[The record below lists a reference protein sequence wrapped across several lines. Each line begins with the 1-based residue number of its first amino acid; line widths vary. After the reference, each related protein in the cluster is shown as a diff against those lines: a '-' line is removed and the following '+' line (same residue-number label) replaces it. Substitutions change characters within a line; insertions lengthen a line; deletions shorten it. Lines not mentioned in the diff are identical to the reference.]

1 MPDYTSDLSFN
12 YNNPTKIVFGAGAV
26 NDIGP
31 EMDSLNKKRAVIITD
46 EGLVATGIIDR
57 IKNLLG
63 KRCVGIFSE
72 VKPDTGVYI
81 IDRGV
86 KYAKGL
92 DADILISVGGG
103 SSIDTAKAMAILLT
117 EGGRLEDYQGWQILK
132 RPLIPHIAVPTT
144 AGTGSE
150 VTYIAVVKDH
160 DRGIKLVFGDNHLI
174 PNTAI
179 LDPELTINL
188 SPDITAATGMDALSH
203 AVESMHSLQ
212 RQPIADGLA
221 LQAIRMIFRYLP
233 QCVENGNDIAA
244 RGQQQIAATIAGIAF
259 SNAQLG
265 IVHAMAH
272 AVGGKFG
279 VPHGIANAILLPY
292 GMEYNLGVCEKEYA
306 AIADAAGID
315 VHKKTLR
322 EAAEMSI
329 YAVKRLTEEI
339 GLSMRLSDV
348 NVLKEGLH
356 ACAEDAMAD
365 PAIIYNPR
373 TPSGPDEVL
382 KLLEKAW

>member
-1 MPDYTSDLSFN
+1 MPNYTTDLSFN
-12 YNNPTKIVFGAGAV
+12 FNSPTKIVFGAGAV

-46 EGLVATGIIDR
+46 EGLAATGIIDR
-57 IKNLLG
+57 AKDILG
-63 KRCVGIFSE
+63 KRCVGIFPE

-81 IDRGV
+81 IDKAV
-86 KYAKGL
+86 KYAKGV
-92 DADILISVGGG
+92 DADILISIGGG

-117 EGGRLEDYQGWQILK
+117 EGGKLEDYQGWQILK
-132 RPLIPHIAVPTT
+132 RPLMPHIAVPTT

-150 VTYIAVVKDH
+150 VTYVAVVKDH

-179 LDPELTINL
+179 LDPELTVNL
-188 SPDITAATGMDALSH
+188 PPDITASTGMDALSH
-203 AVESMHSLQ
+203 AIESIHSLQ
-212 RQPIADGLA
+212 RQPMTDGLA
-221 LQAIRMIFRYLP
+221 LQAIRMIFNYLAIS
-233 QCVENGNDIAA
+233 VENGKDIAA
-244 RGQQQIAATIAGIAF
+244 RGQMQIAATMAGIAF

-272 AVGGKFG
+272 AVGARFG
-279 VPHGIANAILLPY
+279 VPHGVANAILLPY

-315 VHKKTLR
+315 VHKKTKR
-322 EAAEMSI
+322 EAAEMAI

-339 GLSMRLSDV
+339 GLPTKLSDV
-348 NVLKEGLH
+348 NVTKEGF
-356 ACAEDAMAD
+356 AICAENAMAD
-365 PAIIYNPR
+365 PSIVYNSR
-373 TPSGPDEVL
+373 TPSGPDDIL

>member
-1 MPDYTSDLSFN
+1 MPDYASDLSFN
-12 YNNPTKIVFGAGAV
+12 FNNPTKIVFGAGAV

-57 IKNLLG
+57 IKDILG
-63 KRCVGIFSE
+63 RRCVGIFSE

-81 IDRGV
+81 IERGV

-103 SSIDTAKAMAILLT
+103 SSIDTAKAMAILIS

-150 VTYIAVVKDH
+150 VTYVAVVKEH
-160 DRGIKLVFGDNHLI
+160 ERGIKLVFGDNHLI

-188 SPDITAATGMDALSH
+188 PPDITAATGMDALSH
-203 AVESMHSLQ
+203 AIESMHSLQ

-221 LQAIRMIFRYLP
+221 LQAIRMIFNYLVIS
-233 QCVENGNDIAA
+233 VENGKDIAA
-244 RGQQQIAATIAGIAF
+244 RGQMQIAATMAGIAF

-272 AVGGKFG
+272 AVGARFG
-279 VPHGIANAILLPY
+279 VPHGIANAIFLPH
-292 GMEYNLGVCEKEYA
+292 GMGYNIDICEGEYA
-306 AIADAAGID
+306 AIAEAAEID
-315 VHKKTLR
+315 IHKKTKR
-322 EAAEMSI
+322 EAAEMAI

-339 GLSMRLSDV
+339 GLPTKLSDV
-348 NVLKEGLH
+348 NVTKEGF
-356 ACAEDAMAD
+356 AICAENAMAD
-365 PAIIYNPR
+365 PSIVYNSR
-373 TPSGPDEVL
+373 TPSGPDDIL

>member
-1 MPDYTSDLSFN
+1 MPDYASDLSFN
-12 YNNPTKIVFGAGAV
+12 FNNPTKIVFGAGAV

-57 IKNLLG
+57 IKDILG
-63 KRCVGIFSE
+63 RRCVGIFSE

-81 IDRGV
+81 IERGV

-103 SSIDTAKAMAILLT
+103 SSIDTAKAMAILIS

-150 VTYIAVVKDH
+150 VTYVAVVKEH
-160 DRGIKLVFGDNHLI
+160 ERGIKLVFGDNHLI

-188 SPDITAATGMDALSH
+188 PPDITAATGMDALSH
-203 AVESMHSLQ
+203 AIESMHSLQ

-221 LQAIRMIFRYLP
+221 LQAIRMIFNYLVIS
-233 QCVENGNDIAA
+233 VENGKDIAA
-244 RGQQQIAATIAGIAF
+244 RGQMQIAATMAGIAF

-272 AVGGKFG
+272 AVGARFG
-279 VPHGIANAILLPY
+279 VPHGIANAIFLPH
-292 GMEYNLGVCEKEYA
+292 GMGYNIDICEGEYA
-306 AIADAAGID
+306 AIAEAAEID
-315 VHKKTLR
+315 IHKKTKR
-322 EAAEMSI
+322 GAAEMAI

-339 GLSMRLSDV
+339 GLPTKLSDV
-348 NVLKEGLH
+348 NVTKEGF
-356 ACAEDAMAD
+356 AICAENAMAD
-365 PAIIYNPR
+365 PSIVYNSR
-373 TPSGPDEVL
+373 TPSGPDDIL

>member
-1 MPDYTSDLSFN
+1 MPNYTTDLSFN
-12 YNNPTKIVFGAGAV
+12 FNSPTKIVFGAGAV

-63 KRCVGIFSE
+63 KRCVGIFPE

-81 IDRGV
+81 IDKAV
-86 KYAKGL
+86 KYAKGV
-92 DADILISVGGG
+92 DADILISIGGG

-117 EGGRLEDYQGWQILK
+117 EGGKLEDYQGWQILK
-132 RPLIPHIAVPTT
+132 RPLMPHIAVPTT

-150 VTYIAVVKDH
+150 VTYVAVVKDH

-179 LDPELTINL
+179 LDPELTVNL
-188 SPDITAATGMDALSH
+188 PPDITASTGMDALSH
-203 AVESMHSLQ
+203 AIESIHSLQ
-212 RQPIADGLA
+212 RQPMTDGLA
-221 LQAIRMIFRYLP
+221 LQAIRMIFNYLAIS
-233 QCVENGNDIAA
+233 VENGKDIAA
-244 RGQQQIAATIAGIAF
+244 RGQMQIAATMAGIAF

-272 AVGGKFG
+272 AVGARFG
-279 VPHGIANAILLPY
+279 VPHGVANAILLPY

-315 VHKKTLR
+315 VHKKTKR
-322 EAAEMSI
+322 EAAEMAI

-339 GLSMRLSDV
+339 GLPTKLSDV
-348 NVLKEGLH
+348 NVTKEGF
-356 ACAEDAMAD
+356 AICAENAMAD
-365 PAIIYNPR
+365 PSIVYNSR
-373 TPSGPDEVL
+373 TPSGPDDIL

>member
-1 MPDYTSDLSFN
+1 MPNYTTDLSFN
-12 YNNPTKIVFGAGAV
+12 FNSPTKIVFGAGAV

-46 EGLVATGIIDR
+46 EGLAATGMIDR
-57 IKNLLG
+57 AKDILG
-63 KRCVGIFSE
+63 KRCVGIFPE

-81 IDRGV
+81 IDKAV
-86 KYAKGL
+86 KYAKGV
-92 DADILISVGGG
+92 DADILISIGGG

-117 EGGRLEDYQGWQILK
+117 EGGKLEDYQGWQILK
-132 RPLIPHIAVPTT
+132 RPLMPHIAVPTT

-150 VTYIAVVKDH
+150 VTYVAVVKDH

-179 LDPELTINL
+179 LDPELTVNL
-188 SPDITAATGMDALSH
+188 PPDITASTGMDALSH
-203 AVESMHSLQ
+203 AIESIHSLQ
-212 RQPIADGLA
+212 RQPMTDGLA
-221 LQAIRMIFRYLP
+221 LQAIRMIFNYLAIS
-233 QCVENGNDIAA
+233 VENGKDIAA
-244 RGQQQIAATIAGIAF
+244 RGQMQIAATMAGIAF

-272 AVGGKFG
+272 AVGARFG
-279 VPHGIANAILLPY
+279 VPHGVANAILLPY

-315 VHKKTLR
+315 VHKKTKR
-322 EAAEMSI
+322 EAAEMAI

-339 GLSMRLSDV
+339 GLPTKLSDV
-348 NVLKEGLH
+348 NVTKEGF
-356 ACAEDAMAD
+356 AICAENAMAD
-365 PAIIYNPR
+365 PSIVYNSR
-373 TPSGPDEVL
+373 TPSGPDDIL

>member
-1 MPDYTSDLSFN
+1 MPNYTTDLSFN
-12 YNNPTKIVFGAGAV
+12 FNSPTKIVFGAGAV

-46 EGLVATGIIDR
+46 EGLAATGMIDR
-57 IKNLLG
+57 AKDILG
-63 KRCVGIFSE
+63 KRCVGIFPE

-81 IDRGV
+81 IDKAV
-86 KYAKGL
+86 KYAKGV
-92 DADILISVGGG
+92 DADILISIGGG

-132 RPLIPHIAVPTT
+132 RPLMPHIAVPTT

-150 VTYIAVVKDH
+150 VTYVAVVKDH

-179 LDPELTINL
+179 LDPELTVNL
-188 SPDITAATGMDALSH
+188 PPDITASTGMDALSH
-203 AVESMHSLQ
+203 AIESIHSLQ
-212 RQPIADGLA
+212 RQPMTDGLA
-221 LQAIRMIFRYLP
+221 LQAIRMIFNYLAIS
-233 QCVENGNDIAA
+233 VENGKDIAA
-244 RGQQQIAATIAGIAF
+244 RGQMQIAATMAGIAF

-272 AVGGKFG
+272 AVGARFG
-279 VPHGIANAILLPY
+279 VPHGIANAIFLPY

-315 VHKKTLR
+315 VHKKTKR
-322 EAAEMSI
+322 EAAEMAI

-339 GLSMRLSDV
+339 GLPTKLSDV
-348 NVLKEGLH
+348 NVTKEGF
-356 ACAEDAMAD
+356 AICAENAMAD
-365 PAIIYNPR
+365 PSIVYNSR
-373 TPSGPDEVL
+373 TPSGPD
-382 KLLEKAW
+382 

>member
-1 MPDYTSDLSFN
+1 MPNYTTDLSFN
-12 YNNPTKIVFGAGAV
+12 FNNPTKIVFGIGAI

-31 EMDSLNKKRAVIITD
+31 EVDGLNKKRAVIITD
-46 EGLVATGIIDR
+46 EGLAATGIIDR
-57 IKNLLG
+57 IKELLG

-150 VTYIAVVKDH
+150 VTYVAVVKEH

-188 SPDITAATGMDALSH
+188 PPDITASTGMDALSH
-203 AVESMHSLQ
+203 AIESMHSLQ
-212 RQPIADGLA
+212 RQPMTDGLA
-221 LQAIRMIFRYLP
+221 LQAIRMIFNYLSV
-233 QCVENGNDIAA
+233 CVENGKDIAA
-244 RGQQQIAATIAGIAF
+244 RGQMQIAATMAGIAF

-272 AVGGKFG
+272 AVGARFG
-279 VPHGIANAILLPY
+279 VPHGVANAILLPY
-292 GMEYNLGVCEKEYA
+292 GMEYNMDICGDEYA
-306 AIADAAGID
+306 MIAEAAGID
-315 VHKKTLR
+315 IHKKTKR
-322 EAAEMSI
+322 EAAEMAVF
-329 YAVKRLTEEI
+329 AVKRLTEEI
-339 GLSMRLSDV
+339 GLPTRLRDV
-348 NVLKEGLH
+348 NVTKDGFA
-356 ACAEDAMAD
+356 ACAENAMAD
-365 PAIIYNPR
+365 PSIVYNPR
-373 TPSGPDEVL
+373 TPSGTEDIL

>member
-1 MPDYTSDLSFN
+1 MPNYTTDLSFN
-12 YNNPTKIVFGAGAV
+12 FNSPTKIVFGAGAV

-46 EGLVATGIIDR
+46 EGLAATGMIDR
-57 IKNLLG
+57 AKDILG
-63 KRCVGIFSE
+63 KRCVGIFPE

-81 IDRGV
+81 IDKAV
-86 KYAKGL
+86 KYAKGV
-92 DADILISVGGG
+92 DADILISIGGG

-132 RPLIPHIAVPTT
+132 RPLMPHIAVPTT

-150 VTYIAVVKDH
+150 VTYVAVVKDH

-179 LDPELTINL
+179 LDPELTVNL
-188 SPDITAATGMDALSH
+188 PPDITASTGMDALSH
-203 AVESMHSLQ
+203 AIESIHSLQ
-212 RQPIADGLA
+212 RQPMTDGLA
-221 LQAIRMIFRYLP
+221 LQAIRMIFNYLAIS
-233 QCVENGNDIAA
+233 VENGKDIAA
-244 RGQQQIAATIAGIAF
+244 RGQMQIAATMAGIAF

-272 AVGGKFG
+272 AVGARFG
-279 VPHGIANAILLPY
+279 VPHGVANAILLPY

-315 VHKKTLR
+315 VHKKTKR
-322 EAAEMSI
+322 EAAEMAI

-339 GLSMRLSDV
+339 GLPTKLSDV
-348 NVLKEGLH
+348 NVTKEGF
-356 ACAEDAMAD
+356 AICAENAMAD
-365 PAIIYNPR
+365 PSIVYNSR
-373 TPSGPDEVL
+373 TPSGPDDIL